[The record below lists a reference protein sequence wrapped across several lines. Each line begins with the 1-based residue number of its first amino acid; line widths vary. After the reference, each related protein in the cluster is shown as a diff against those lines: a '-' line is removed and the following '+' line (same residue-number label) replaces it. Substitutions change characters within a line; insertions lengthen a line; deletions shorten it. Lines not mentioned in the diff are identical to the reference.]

1 MLWESSA
8 IRMKIIELSETDSTN
23 EYCKRLDADCD
34 TLVTA
39 DRQSAGKGTKG
50 RNFVSSEGGVY
61 ISVMRFY
68 EDFSAA
74 AAFKIMIN
82 SCAAVCE
89 TVEKFG
95 LNPVIRWSNDV
106 LVNGKKICGTLI
118 ENTVRGGRII
128 KSIVGI
134 GINVNNALPPEL
146 KDVAT
151 TMQVELGKSVSVSSV
166 KKMLIS
172 KLQKTYDIDVYKRYI
187 NWLGQN
193 VVLKTAEGETVAEA
207 LDIEDDGRL
216 VCNIGGIKKKIS
228 SAEVS
233 LRL

>member
-1 MLWESSA
+1 
-8 IRMKIIELSETDSTN
+8 MKIIELSETDSTN
-23 EYCKRLDADCD
+23 EYCKRLDTDCD

-50 RNFVSSEGGVY
+50 RSFVSSEGGVY
-61 ISVMRFY
+61 ISAMRFY

-74 AAFKIMIN
+74 DAFKIMIN

-95 LNPVIRWSNDV
+95 LNPIIRWSNDV

-134 GINVNNALPPEL
+134 GINVNNALPSEL

-151 TMQVELGKSVSVSSV
+151 TMQAELGKSISVSSV

-193 VVLKTAEGETVAEA
+193 VILKTAEAETVAEA
-207 LDIEDDGRL
+207 LDIETDGRL
-216 VCNIGGIKKKIS
+216 ICNIGGTKKKIS

>member
-8 IRMKIIELSETDSTN
+8 IRMKIIELNETDSTN
-23 EYCKRLDADCD
+23 EYCKRLDTDCD

-68 EDFSAA
+68 EDFAA
-74 AAFKIMIN
+74 ADAFKIMIN

-146 KDVAT
+146 KHIAT
-151 TMQVELGKSVSVSSV
+151 TMQAELGKSISVSSV
-166 KKMLIS
+166 KKTLIS
-172 KLQKTYDIDVYKRYI
+172 KLQKTYDIAVYKRYI
-187 NWLGQN
+187 NWLGKN

>member
-1 MLWESSA
+1 
-8 IRMKIIELSETDSTN
+8 MKIIELSETDSTN